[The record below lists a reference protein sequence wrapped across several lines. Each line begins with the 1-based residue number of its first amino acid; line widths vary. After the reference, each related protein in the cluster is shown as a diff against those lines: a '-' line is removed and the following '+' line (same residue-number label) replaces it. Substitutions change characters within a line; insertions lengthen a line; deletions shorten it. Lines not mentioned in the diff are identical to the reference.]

1 MCVLCDMEWP
11 RVYKT
16 THNALY
22 VVSTHLPDI
31 KYSPH
36 RSKRLWKK
44 LRKKGSRPRYS
55 HIILV
60 SSKNTADKIV
70 ENLLVRKPLKFK
82 TSGERHE
89 QEKRI

>member
-1 MCVLCDMEWP
+1 MGINCDMEWP
-11 RVYKT
+11 SAYKT

-22 VVSTHLPDI
+22 VVATHLPDI
-31 KYSPH
+31 PYSPH

-55 HIILV
+55 HVIIM

-70 ENLLVRKPLKFK
+70 ERLLNQK
-82 TSGERHE
+82 TIKI
-89 QEKRI
+89 KR